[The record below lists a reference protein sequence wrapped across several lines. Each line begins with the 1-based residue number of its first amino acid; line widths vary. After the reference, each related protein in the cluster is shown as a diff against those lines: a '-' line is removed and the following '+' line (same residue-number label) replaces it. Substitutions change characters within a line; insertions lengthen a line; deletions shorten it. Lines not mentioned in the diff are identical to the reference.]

1 MSEHLTMYDAAY
13 GGFSNPEQ
21 AAVRAETYGED
32 IGQTSWMTAA
42 EWRGFADRLQV
53 RDGTE
58 VLEIGSGS
66 GAPAVYLAETR
77 GCRIT
82 GVDVNAHGVENG
94 ERFARSKGLGD
105 RARFMV
111 VDGDASLP
119 FVTGSFDAVVSNDV
133 ICHMPSRLDALREW
147 HRVLR
152 PGGRLLF
159 SDALVVTGP
168 ISNEEIAIRSSIG
181 FYLFVPLGENE
192 RLLAAAGF
200 TSLSVE
206 DFTAS
211 PAVIARRRHDAR
223 ERHRERLV
231 EVEGASGFASLQRY
245 LLCASR
251 LAAERRLSRFVY
263 LAQRLG
269 TPT

>member
-1 MSEHLTMYDAAY
+1 MTEHPTMYDAAY
-13 GGFSNPEQ
+13 GGFSSPEQ

-42 EWRGFADRLQV
+42 EWRRFADQLQI
-53 RDGTE
+53 RDGTD
-58 VLEIGSGS
+58 VLEVGSGS
-66 GAPAVYLAETR
+66 GAPAVHLAETR

-94 ERFARSKGLGD
+94 ERLARSKGLGD

-111 VDGDASLP
+111 VDGGAPLP
-119 FVTGSFDAVVSNDV
+119 IPSGSFDAVVSNDV
-133 ICHMPSRLDALREW
+133 ICHMSSRLDALREW

-159 SDALVVTGP
+159 SDALVVTGA
-168 ISNEEIAIRSSIG
+168 ISSEEIAIRSSIG

-192 RLLAAAGF
+192 RRLAEAGL
-200 TSLSVE
+200 TLLSVE
-206 DFTAS
+206 DLTAS
-211 PAVIARRRHDAR
+211 PAEIARRRHDAR

-231 EVEGASGFASLQRY
+231 ELEGATGFASLQRY
-245 LLCASR
+245 LRCASH

-269 TPT
+269 TKT

>member
-1 MSEHLTMYDAAY
+1 MTEHLTMYDAAY
-13 GGFSNPEQ
+13 SGFASPEQ
-21 AAVRAETYGED
+21 IAVRAETYGED
-32 IGQTSWMTAA
+32 IGQTSWMTAN
-42 EWRGFADRLQV
+42 EWRGFADQLQI

-58 VLEIGSGS
+58 VLEVGSGS
-66 GAPAVYLAETR
+66 GAPAVHLAETR

-94 ERFARSKGLGD
+94 ERLARAKGLGD
-105 RARFMV
+105 RARFIV
-111 VDGDASLP
+111 VDGDAALP
-119 FVTGSFDAVVSNDV
+119 FAPGSFDAVVSNDV
-133 ICHMPSRLDALREW
+133 ICHMSSRLDALREW

-152 PGGRLLF
+152 QGGRLLF

-168 ISNEEIAIRSSIG
+168 ISNEEVSVRSPVG

-192 RLLAAAGF
+192 RLLTEAGL
-200 TSLSVE
+200 TVLSVE
-206 DFTAS
+206 DLTAS

-231 EVEGASGFASLQRY
+231 ELEGATGFASLQRY
-245 LLCASR
+245 LMCASR

-269 TPT
+269 TRT

>member
-1 MSEHLTMYDAAY
+1 MTEYPTMYDEAY
-13 GGFSNPEQ
+13 AGFESSEQ
-21 AAVRAETYGED
+21 AAIRAETYGED
-32 IGQTSWMTAA
+32 IGQTSWMTAKD
-42 EWRGFADRLQV
+42 WRGFADQLQI

-58 VLEIGSGS
+58 VLEVGSGS

-94 ERFARSKGLGD
+94 ERLARSKGLGD

-111 VDGDASLP
+111 VDGGASLP
-119 FVTGSFDAVVSNDV
+119 FAPGSFDAVVSNDV
-133 ICHMPSRLDALREW
+133 ICHMSSRLDALREW

-168 ISNEEIAIRSSIG
+168 ISNEEVSVRCAVG

-192 RLLAAAGF
+192 RLLAEAGF
-200 TSLSVE
+200 TVMSVE
-206 DFTAS
+206 DLTAS

-223 ERHRERLV
+223 ERYRERLV
-231 EVEGASGFASLQRY
+231 ELEGATGFASLQRY
-245 LLCASR
+245 LMCASR

-263 LAQRLG
+263 LAQKLG
-269 TPT
+269 ART